1 MAMEY
6 LIVYFPEQRR
16 VMIDHADSG
25 FDTNVVIETDG
36 GHHTISLD
44 NPLDYTPEAQEIVL
58 EGTNVLAPEEV
69 TFEKK

>member
-1 MAMEY
+1 MEY

-16 VMIDHADSG
+16 VIIDSIDSG

-44 NPLDYTPEAQEIVL
+44 KPLDYTPEKQEVVL
-58 EGTNVLAPEEV
+58 EGTNVLAPQEV

>member
-1 MAMEY
+1 MEY

-16 VMIDHADSG
+16 VIIDSTDSG

-36 GHHTISLD
+36 GHHTISLGE
-44 NPLDYTPEAQEIVL
+44 PLDYIPKEQKIVL
-58 EGTNVLAPEEV
+58 EGTNVLDPQEV